1 MPTRNLDKM
10 FYPRSVAVVGA
21 SNRDGKPG
29 HTVMHNLLHGG
40 FEGPI
45 MPVSA
50 EDHAISGVLAYPR
63 IEALPET
70 PDLAVVCGSSAL
82 TSAVRALA
90 ERGTRA
96 AILINDGID
105 DAPARSALLA
115 EAGRVGLRLLGT
127 DCLGVMVPGIGLNAS
142 IAPVP
147 ALPGGV
153 AFVSQSSTVCA
164 TVLDWARDHDVGFS
178 HFVSLGD
185 KLDVDLADV
194 VDYLGNDAMTRA
206 ILVYIET

>member
-70 PDLAVVCGSSAL
+70 PDLALVCGSKALAL
-82 TSAVRALA
+82 TLRSLG

-96 AILINDGID
+96 AILLNGAIG
-105 DAPARSALLA
+105 DARTTGALLA
-115 EAGRVGLRLLGT
+115 EAERVGLRLL
-127 DCLGVMVPGIGLNAS
+127 
-142 IAPVP
+142 
-147 ALPGGV
+147 
-153 AFVSQSSTVCA
+153 
-164 TVLDWARDHDVGFS
+164 
-178 HFVSLGD
+178 
-185 KLDVDLADV
+185 
-194 VDYLGNDAMTRA
+194 
-206 ILVYIET
+206 

>member
-21 SNRDGKPG
+21 SNREGAPG
-29 HTVMHNLLHGG
+29 HIVMHNLLHGG

-63 IEALPET
+63 IEVLPET
-70 PDLAVVCGSSAL
+70 PDLAVVCGAWPL
-82 TSAVRALA
+82 TSTLRALG

-96 AILINDGID
+96 AILLNDGFD
-105 DAPARSALLA
+105 DARARRESVA
-115 EAGRVGLRLLGT
+115 EAGRVGLRLLGP

-142 IAPVP
+142 TAPVP
-147 ALPGGV
+147 ALPGGSRQPS
-153 AFVSQSSTVCA
+153 APPSSTGRASAISAFPTSSRSA
-164 TVLDWARDHDVGFS
+164 TSWTSILPTSSTTSAT
-178 HFVSLGD
+178 
-185 KLDVDLADV
+185 
-194 VDYLGNDAMTRA
+194 TR
-206 ILVYIET
+206 